1 MFKSKDLF
9 RKVGENFS
17 VVWVLVAIINA
28 TVSIL
33 VYDARVVAAFLG
45 SLLFWCVG
53 IQCISSCVLHWYR
66 PTADKIAEGIGWAP
80 GSPFQKEVAAAA
92 GAFGI
97 LGILCSWISGD
108 FWTATAIGAS
118 FMFFLMGIGHV
129 LDIVRNK
136 NMSIYNA
143 GSVLYTDLL
152 VPVVLIA
159 LLILWK
165 MGY

>member
-1 MFKSKDLF
+1 MFKDILK
-9 RKVGENFS
+9 KMAENFS
-17 VVWVLVAIINA
+17 VVFVLVAIIYA
-28 TVSIL
+28 TVNVL
-33 VYDARVVAAFLG
+33 VYDVKAVEAFLG
-45 SLLFWCVG
+45 SFLFWCVG
-53 IQCISSCVLHWYR
+53 CQGIGACVLHWYR

-80 GSPFQKEVAAAA
+80 GSPFQKEVAAAG

-97 LGILCSWISGD
+97 LGVLCGWIGGD

-129 LDIVRNK
+129 LDIVRAK
-136 NMSIYNA
+136 NISIYNA

-165 MGY
+165 LGY

>member
-1 MFKSKDLF
+1 MFKALLKMMA
-9 RKVGENFS
+9 ENFS
-17 VVWVLVAIINA
+17 VVFVLVAIIYA
-28 TVSIL
+28 TVNVL
-33 VYDARVVAAFLG
+33 VYDIKAVEAFLA
-45 SLLFWCVG
+45 SFLFWCVG
-53 IQCISSCVLHWYR
+53 CQGIGACVLHWYR

-92 GAFGI
+92 GGFGI
-97 LGILCSWISGD
+97 LGILSSWIGGD

-118 FMFFLMGIGHV
+118 FMYFLMGIGHV
-129 LDIVRNK
+129 LDIVKTK
-136 NMSIYNA
+136 NTSIYNA

>member
-9 RKVGENFS
+9 RKIGENFS
-17 VVWVLVAIINA
+17 VVWVIVAIINA
-28 TVSIL
+28 TVSVL

-45 SLLFWCVG
+45 NLLFWCVG